1 MLGQKFVYQKIA
13 LKASSK
19 FFMEFFVFGKTYQNI
34 INFEMINFNINNLMA
49 F

>member
-19 FFMEFFVFGKTYQNI
+19 IFRDFFVFGKTYQNI
-34 INFEMINFNINNLMA
+34 INFEIIKFNKNNLMG